1 MSVIRCYK
9 EVVFR
14 EVKVYNTNDPISR
27 PSLHEHEVQSL
38 VACMIARLSLN
49 SNKKTFNQQG
59 TTISDFDAQSML

>member
-1 MSVIRCYK
+1 M
-9 EVVFR
+9 
-14 EVKVYNTNDPISR
+14 YNSNDPISR
-27 PSLHEHEVQSL
+27 PSLHERIFEHEVQSL